1 MDRFAEALLSRQGK
15 LRPAVGGRLVRPV
28 AGGLGILTIRIGAA
42 AAYKASGTSAGRWT
56 AWPLRICSSAPPG
69 TPGRKNP
76 QPDGEY
82 GAAVRMYNRERR
94 CYDMTY
100 ICSKGTTRL
109 EVRKEGGVIALHG
122 AGGAIQP
129 MAVCRGDRGHLPLA
143 ERDET
148 GGGPPGKL

>member
-1 MDRFAEALLSRQGK
+1 M
-15 LRPAVGGRLVRPV
+15 
-28 AGGLGILTIRIGAA
+28 TIRTGAA

-56 AWPLRICSSAPPG
+56 AWPLRICSSAPSRD
-69 TPGRKNP
+69 TREENP

-109 EVRKEGGVIALHG
+109 EVRKGRG
-122 AGGAIQP
+122 APSACTVLEEPSNQW
-129 MAVCRGDRGHLPLA
+129 AVL
-143 ERDET
+143 
-148 GGGPPGKL
+148 